1 MCLLVNC
8 DWLQYSVLTAEP
20 EPELY
25 CPEGWRVEVMTG
37 NNIFQHRAFVLDGR
51 GRKWLTLLWC
61 PYSSVLNARLMT
73 VQLGNFVLYG
83 SGILAADRLLH
94 QVVDCAFNSMGRID
108 LCADFQVDEGKL
120 EVIKHLN
127 SGHYYIQ
134 GKSEGSAWWHD
145 MPVAIGDRSIRR
157 KQTHCLSWG
166 SKTSKIKVKLYN
178 KSREQGML
186 GPEPE
191 PEKPYIVQQWRE
203 AGWDVKRVWRLEFS
217 MCSTGQLAWNHKA
230 IMLEDVASGDW
241 VSSVFSALLR
251 SRFVV
256 RINEG
261 RRVGHK
267 NLDPI
272 VPFISWDA
280 SAVSLRWV
288 LGRGDGIEVGEE
300 VKALRSLVSQLH
312 SPVVSASRDMSAAL
326 CSAIDSLVR
335 SAHMEGYFCNKFG
348 CHSWEYLDDVMEK
361 AGSCIVEVDANPRRL
376 FD

>member
-1 MCLLVNC
+1 MSLIINC

-25 CPEGWRVEVMTG
+25 CPEGWRVEVMSG
-37 NNIFQHRAFVLDGR
+37 NNIFQHRAFVMDGR

-73 VQLGNFVLYG
+73 VQVGNFVLYG
-83 SGILAADRLLH
+83 SGILAADRLLN
-94 QVVDCAFNSMGRID
+94 QVVDCAFNAMGRID
-108 LCADFQVDEGKL
+108 LCADFQIDDEKL
-120 EVIKHLN
+120 LVIKHLN
-127 SGHYYIQ
+127 SGHYYVQ
-134 GKSEGSAWWHD
+134 GKGEGSAWWHQVP
-145 MPVAIGDRSIRR
+145 MAAGNRVIHR

-186 GPEPE
+186 EPEPE

-203 AGWDVKRVWRLEFS
+203 AGWDVQRVWRLEFS
-217 MCSTGQLAWNHKA
+217 MCSSGQLSWDHKA

-241 VSSVFSALLR
+241 VSSVFSTLLK

-261 RRVGHK
+261 RRAGHK

-272 VPFISWDA
+272 VPFIQPESET
-280 SAVSLRWV
+280 VSLKWV

-300 VKALRSLVSQLH
+300 VKALRSLVSQLQ
-312 SPVVSASRDMSAAL
+312 SPVVSASHDVSAAI

-335 SAHMEGYFCNKFG
+335 GAHMEGYFLNHFG
-348 CHSWEYLDDVMEK
+348 SHSWDYLNAAMEK
-361 AGSCIVEVDANPRRL
+361 AGSCIVEVDANPNRL
-376 FD
+376 FE